1 MSTTNFPTPD
11 QDRHV
16 QVTTRKTNGLKNA
29 AIGVLA
35 AAVLGL
41 GGYMVYDK
49 NKNAET
55 IQVKETQIAK
65 VTDEKSDIQVS
76 FDASLARLDSM
87 TSANSGLSSQ
97 LKDKNAEIAKTKNEI
112 RSILNKKNATASELA
127 RAKTL
132 IASLND
138 KITTLEADVARL
150 TQDNQTLTNDKVVLN
165 QEKEK
170 LTTDLTATTE
180 AKVNLEKKVDVAS
193 TLNASN
199 IVITPVNV
207 KKNGKEKVSST
218 AKRVDKLLV
227 SFDVNNRIAEPGATD
242 VYVVVIGPDGAPVAT
257 GAETFTTREE
267 GDKTY
272 TAKLPVQ
279 IETAKS
285 RNVEFAF
292 APGSN
297 FQQGAYK
304 IMIYQNGFLIGQG
317 TRELKKGGLFS

>member
-11 QDRHV
+11 QER
-16 QVTTRKTNGLKNA
+16 QTTTPSKNNGIKNGV
-29 AIGVLA
+29 IGVLA
-35 AAVLGL
+35 AAIIGM

-49 NKNAET
+49 NKNSET
-55 IQVKETQIAK
+55 IQQKETQIAK
-65 VTDEKSDIQVS
+65 VSDEKSAIQTS

-87 TSANSGLSSQ
+87 TSANNGLASK
-97 LKDKNAEIAKTKNEI
+97 LTDKNAEIAKTKNEI
-112 RSILNKKNATASELA
+112 RTILNKKNATAAELG

-138 KITTLEADVARL
+138 KITSLEADVARL
-150 TQDNQTLTNDKVVLN
+150 TEENKTLSNDKVVLT

-180 AKVNLEKKVDVAS
+180 IKQNLEKKVDVAS

-207 KKNGKEKVSST
+207 KKNGKEKVSTT

-227 SFDVNNRIAEPGATD
+227 SFDVNNRIAEPGSTD
-242 VYVVVIGPDGAPVAT
+242 VYVVVIGPDGNPVAT
-257 GAETFTTREE
+257 GGETFTTRED

-272 TAKLPVQ
+272 TAKLPVA

-285 RNVEFAF
+285 KNVEFAF

-297 FQQGAYK
+297 FQQGSYK

>member
-1 MSTTNFPTPD
+1 MSTTNFPTPE
-11 QDRHV
+11 QEQRT
-16 QVTTRKTNGLKNA
+16 QAPKSNTAKNVV
-29 AIGVLA
+29 IGVLA
-35 AAVLGL
+35 AAILGM
-41 GGYMVYDK
+41 GGFMVYDK
-49 NKNAET
+49 NKNSET
-55 IQVKETQIAK
+55 IQQKETQIAK
-65 VTDEKSDIQVS
+65 VTDEKSDIQTS

-87 TSANSGLSSQ
+87 TSANNGLTSK
-97 LKDKNAEIAKTKNEI
+97 LADKNAEIAKTKNEI
-112 RSILNKKNATASELA
+112 RSILNKKNATAAELA

-150 TQDNQTLTNDKVVLN
+150 TQDNQTLTNDKVVLT

-207 KKNGKEKVSST
+207 KRNGKEKVSST

-242 VYVVVIGPDGAPVAT
+242 VYVVVIGPDGAPVTT

-267 GDKTY
+267 GDKKY
-272 TAKLPVQ
+272 TAKVPVDFEAGKRKPVQ
-279 IETAKS
+279 
-285 RNVEFAF
+285 FAF
-292 APGSN
+292 KPGVN
-297 FQQGAYK
+297 FKTGSYK
-304 IMIYQNGFLIGQG
+304 IEIYHNGFKIGEG
-317 TRELKKGGLFS
+317 TRDLKKGGLFS